1 MRAPKWEGG
10 GEGVRKRKWG
20 GNLFGS
26 IYSLNCLVF
35 ISIVEGEFMPWCV
48 LKIDLQFYLFY
59 YSTNVL
65 NLYVFIYIYIS
76 YKIYFLS
83 SHSPA
88 IMSRNFD
95 YIKF

>member
-35 ISIVEGEFMPWCV
+35 ISIVEGEFMP
-48 LKIDLQFYLFY
+48 
-59 YSTNVL
+59 
-65 NLYVFIYIYIS
+65 
-76 YKIYFLS
+76 
-83 SHSPA
+83 
-88 IMSRNFD
+88 
-95 YIKF
+95 

>member
-35 ISIVEGEFMPWCV
+35 ISIVEGEGIYAVMRFKNWFAILSLLLFHERIEFIWC
-48 LKIDLQFYLFY
+48 IH
-59 YSTNVL
+59 
-65 NLYVFIYIYIS
+65 IYIYI
-76 YKIYFLS
+76 YFV
-83 SHSPA
+83 
-88 IMSRNFD
+88 
-95 YIKF
+95 